1 MKASLPSPRRGLV
14 RLAAALAFVY
24 IAFMGLLSG
33 CQRHLIYFPHRAPL
47 TEVRQQAARMG
58 MEAWENADGQV
69 IGWRAARAEDT
80 ARPAARLLV
89 FHGNAGSAV
98 HRAYFLDGF
107 AAVNDSAT
115 WEVTIL
121 EYPGYGA
128 RAGKPG
134 EKSLTEA
141 AGAALAQLWREDERP
156 VFVLGESLG
165 SGVACRMAGDF
176 PDQVSG
182 VFLITPFTQ
191 LGDVGRHHYPFLPV
205 GLILRDRYDN
215 VSALQRYQGPVA
227 VLIAGQDEVIPAE
240 LGRRLHDGY
249 AGPKRLWEQPAAR
262 HNGLDYRPGAAWWQ
276 EVSAFLIQGQI
287 SNAKGPIPK

>member
-1 MKASLPSPRRGLV
+1 MKAPLFTPRRRLV
-14 RLAAALAFVY
+14 RLAVTLALVY
-24 IAFMGLLSG
+24 VACMGLLSG

-47 TEVRQQAARMG
+47 AEMRQQAARMG
-58 MEAWENADGQV
+58 LEAWEDADGQV
-69 IGWRAARAEDT
+69 IGWRAARAEGT

-98 HRAYFLDGF
+98 HRAYFRDGF
-107 AAVNDSAT
+107 AAVNDGAT

-128 RAGKPG
+128 RTGKPG
-134 EKSLTEA
+134 ETSLTEA
-141 AGAALAQLWREDERP
+141 AGAALAQLWREDDRP

-176 PDQVSG
+176 PDRVTG

-191 LGDVGRHHYPFLPV
+191 LGDVGSHHYPFLPV
-205 GLILRDRYDN
+205 RLILRDRYDN
-215 VSALQRYQGPVA
+215 VNALQRYHGPAA
-227 VLIAGQDEVIPAE
+227 VLIAGQDEVIPAD

-249 AGPKRLWEQPAAR
+249 AGPKRLWEQPGAR
-262 HNGLDYRPGAAWWQ
+262 HNGLDYRPRAAWWR
-276 EVSAFLIQGQI
+276 EVSAFLLQ
-287 SNAKGPIPK
+287 NEMPEAK